1 MNVNLKSL
9 VSRLNDVSRNAL
21 EGAAGACLSRT
32 NYDVEIEHMLSKI
45 LDQDDTDLHKIAS
58 HYEVNLDRL
67 SKDVGTALDRLKT
80 GNSRTPGL
88 SDRIPLWLQDAW
100 LLASV
105 DFGAAR
111 VRSGHLILAL
121 LANDRFSRIARDISK
136 EFDHIS
142 VEDLQKRLPEV
153 TSDSSEARDAVA
165 LGEAAGVSDGSQ
177 VASGVPGKTKAL
189 DQYTEDLTAKAR
201 SGKIDPVLGRDF
213 EIRQIVDILTRR
225 RQNNPILTGEA
236 GVGKTAVVE
245 GFALRI
251 AECDVPDPLKNVALR
266 SLDLGLLQAGAGI
279 KGEFE
284 NRLKSVIDEVKS
296 SPQPII
302 LFIDEAHTMIGAGG
316 AAGQNDAANLLKP
329 ALARGEL
336 RTIAATTWAE
346 YKKYFEKDAALARRF
361 QVVKVDEP
369 DEPKAIAM
377 MRGIAEKM
385 EGHHNVRILDEAI
398 VECVKLSHRYITG
411 RQLPDKSVSVLD
423 TACAKVAI
431 GQGSIPAPLEDAK
444 RRIQNLT
451 SEIDSLEREQVTGA
465 EHDTRLEE
473 LKAERVKTEEEFA
486 KFDEQF
492 EKEKALVEQIRNVR
506 TKLELSRL
514 DGKLA
519 DVMAG
524 SSTNG
529 GGETALAAA
538 ATGEADGAAIGDDAG
553 GAATAAA
560 PEVVAPIDTEASKA
574 ELKRLMAELKELQGE
589 NPLMQPVV
597 NGQSVAEVISGWTG
611 IPIGKMVADEIN
623 AVLNLA
629 ATLQERVLGQDHALE
644 AIAQRIRTSRAGLT
658 DPKRPIGVF
667 MLVGTSGVGK
677 TETALALAESLYG
690 GERNLISINMSEYQE
705 AHTVSS
711 LKGSPPGYVGYG
723 EGGVLTEAVRKKP
736 YSVVLLDEVEKAH
749 PDVMELFFQV
759 FDKGLLED
767 GEGREIDFKNCV
779 IILTSNIGTDTIM
792 KLCADPETMP
802 GPDGIVEAIKP
813 ELNKAFKPALLGRL
827 VTVPFYPISDAIMR
841 LIIKLQLGKIKNR
854 IRDNHNA
861 QFSYDDAVIE
871 TVAKRCTDVDSGARN
886 VYNILTGTMLPDMS
900 GEVLSRMAAGEGIK
914 KVHVGVGESENFVYD
929 IT

>member
-9 VSRLNDVSRNAL
+9 VGRLNDVTRGAL
-21 EGAAGACLSRT
+21 EGAAGLCLSRT
-32 NYDVEIEHMLSKI
+32 NYDVEVEHILAKI
-45 LDQDDTDLHKIAS
+45 LEQNDTDLHKIAA
-58 HYEVNLDRL
+58 HYEINVDRL
-67 SKDVGTALDRLKT
+67 NKDVTTALDKLKT

-88 SDRIPLWLQDAW
+88 SDRITDWIQNAW

-111 VRSGHLILAL
+111 VRSGHMILAL
-121 LANDRFSRIARDISK
+121 LASGSLSRIARDVSK

-142 VEDLQKRLPEV
+142 VEDLQKKLVEI
-153 TSDSSEARDAVA
+153 TSESGEARDAVA
-165 LGEAAGVSDGSQ
+165 LGEAPGVSDGAQ
-177 VASGVPGKTKAL
+177 VASGIPGKTKSL

-201 SGKIDPVLGRDF
+201 AGKIDPVLGRDF

-251 AECDVPDPLKNVALR
+251 AEGDVPDPLKNVAVR
-266 SLDLGLLQAGAGI
+266 SLDLGLLQAGAGV

-302 LFIDEAHTMIGAGG
+302 MFIDEAHTMIGAGG

-377 MRGIAEKM
+377 MRGIADKM
-385 EGHHNVRILDEAI
+385 EAHHNVRILDEAI

-431 GQGSIPAPLEDAK
+431 GQGSIPAPIDDAK
-444 RRIQNLT
+444 RRIQFLS
-451 SEIDSLEREQVTGA
+451 SEIDALEREQVTGA
-465 EHDTRLEE
+465 EHDDRLEILKKE
-473 LKAERVKTEEEFA
+473 KAETEAELA
-486 KFDEQF
+486 KFNEQF
-492 EKEKALVEQIRNVR
+492 EKEKALVEQIKNVR

-519 DVMAG
+519 DAVAG
-524 SSTNG
+524 SNG
-529 GGETALAAA
+529 NGNGEAMAAA
-538 ATGEADGAAIGDDAG
+538 ATGEAEAAPVGDDAG
-553 GAATAAA
+553 AGAATAAA
-560 PEVVAPIDTEASKA
+560 PADLEASRA
-574 ELKRLMAELKELQGE
+574 ELKRLTDELKALQGE
-589 NPLMQPVV
+589 NPLIQPVV
-597 NGQSVAEVISGWTG
+597 NGQSVAEIISGWTG
-611 IPIGKMVADEIN
+611 IPIGKMVADQIN
-623 AVLNLA
+623 AVLDLHK
-629 ATLQERVLGQDHALE
+629 TLKERVLGQDHALE

-677 TETALALAESLYG
+677 TETALALAEALYG

-723 EGGVLTEAVRKKP
+723 EGGVLTEAVRRKP

-759 FDKGLLED
+759 FDKGVLED

-779 IILTSNIGTDTIM
+779 IILTSNVGTDTIM
-792 KLCADPETMP
+792 KLCADPETRP
-802 GPDGIVEAIKP
+802 EPDGILEAIKP
-813 ELNKAFKPALLGRL
+813 EMNKAFKPALLGRM
-827 VTVPFYPISDAIMR
+827 VTVPFYPISDEILR

-854 IRDNHNA
+854 IADNHGA

-914 KVHVGVGESENFVYD
+914 KVHVAVGENEKFVYD
-929 IT
+929 IS